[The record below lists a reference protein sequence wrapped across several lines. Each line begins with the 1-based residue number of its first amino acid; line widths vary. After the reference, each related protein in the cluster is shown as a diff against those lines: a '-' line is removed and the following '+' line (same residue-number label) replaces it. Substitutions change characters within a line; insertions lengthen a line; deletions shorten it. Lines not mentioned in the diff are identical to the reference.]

1 MKPLAVASCW
11 QVPNYGS
18 VLQAYAA
25 QAALDSLGVP
35 NETLWYEPERS
46 LPERLRRLRLDPA
59 RVGRRLARA
68 ADSAREAR
76 LGPGAAAGR
85 AARAEALGKFAREYL
100 RLSPRLCGRAALE
113 GAVPGYGAFLSGS
126 DQLWHPANYPDGF
139 YTLDFV
145 PEEVPK
151 LAWAASFG
159 VGGQPPGSSAGS
171 TGFPRGRSRA
181 AR

>member
-18 VLQAYAA
+18 VLQAYAT

-76 LGPGAAAGR
+76 LGHGAAAGR

-100 RLSPRLCGRAALE
+100 CLL
-113 GAVPGYGAFLSGS
+113 
-126 DQLWHPANYPDGF
+126 
-139 YTLDFV
+139 YT
-145 PEEVPK
+145 
-151 LAWAASFG
+151 
-159 VGGQPPGSSAGS
+159 S
-171 TGFPRGRSRA
+171 TLPTTERV
-181 AR
+181 